1 MRSSLACTC
10 VEILETGRSIM
21 LNDPN
26 LGHTSTVEDIIK
38 SLDSTQSTGLD
49 SKEVNKRRAKYG
61 LNKLDEPEEEP
72 WWHLFLSQFNDPLI
86 YMLMIAS
93 VISAFL
99 GEWGDAIFIW
109 IVLTANSV
117 FGYWMESNA
126 EQAMQALKDMTI
138 AKCMVVRNGSES
150 IIESEMLVPGDLVK
164 ITAGMNVPADIRLI
178 EAGRLRADESALT
191 GESEPVDKTCVPVE
205 TKALVHERTCI
216 LHMGTNIVNGR
227 GLGLVYLTGMSTQL
241 GQIAGGVAAAE
252 MPKTPLEVKLGSLGK
267 FLAVVAAV
275 IAILLVVIE
284 AMWSLLGDGTGDL
297 KRVLFDNLLVAVAIF
312 VAIVPEGLPIILI
325 ITLALGMRNMARHK
339 AIIRRMKAVETL
351 GSTTVICTD
360 KTGTLTMNQM
370 TVRKVSLNGEIFKLD
385 HEGMSAQLTRAEQT
399 LSDEEQA
406 EILSTDSASSLL
418 RCASLCHSASLG
430 INDHQEW
437 GGIGDPTDVACALL
451 GARLSDVHD
460 EDVKNY
466 PKIIEHPFDS
476 DRKCM
481 STAHK
486 LKDSDNILILVKG
499 ALSELVP
506 HITSM
511 RTPEGDVPYTAEH
524 VASVHAMHE
533 KMARA
538 ALRVLAFCERSIPKK
553 SIDLSNAEEV
563 ETNLTLIGIVGIM
576 DPPRPEVPDA
586 IAECQQAGI
595 DVKMITGDTRLT
607 AEAIAKEVGIV
618 QPGEKT
624 ISLTGQELADMS
636 DEELDVVIADVDVF
650 SRVTPSQKS
659 RIVERLQKRGEV
671 VAMTGDGVNDA
682 TALSLSNIGIAM
694 GISGTDV
701 ARDAADMVL
710 QDDNFANIVRAVE
723 EGRKVYQNI
732 RNFVRYQI
740 STNVAA
746 VGIIF
751 LTAFVFRWPLPLTA
765 TQILVINILM
775 DGPPAVALGMEKN
788 HGPVMNRPPRPVKEG
803 LPSQF
808 DTALILFLGGV
819 MMLGT
824 VLIYYSVSFHD
835 GFTDL
840 SKEDVAPARAMTA
853 TFTVFILFQLFN
865 VMNCRSNTESVLGL
879 GLFSN
884 RAINY
889 SLVICLGLLFLC
901 IEGANIPLVGELTI
915 GSFLNTTHLEAANLW
930 VLLFATAGIV
940 LVIEEFRK
948 MWARNDWLGT
958 RPD

>member
-1 MRSSLACTC
+1 
-10 VEILETGRSIM
+10 
-21 LNDPN
+21 
-26 LGHTSTVEDIIK
+26 
-38 SLDSTQSTGLD
+38 
-49 SKEVNKRRAKYG
+49 
-61 LNKLDEPEEEP
+61 
-72 WWHLFLSQFNDPLI
+72 
-86 YMLMIAS
+86 
-93 VISAFL
+93 
-99 GEWGDAIFIW
+99 
-109 IVLTANSV
+109 
-117 FGYWMESNA
+117 
-126 EQAMQALKDMTI
+126 
-138 AKCMVVRNGSES
+138 
-150 IIESEMLVPGDLVK
+150 
-164 ITAGMNVPADIRLI
+164 
-178 EAGRLRADESALT
+178 
-191 GESEPVDKTCVPVE
+191 
-205 TKALVHERTCI
+205 
-216 LHMGTNIVNGR
+216 
-227 GLGLVYLTGMSTQL
+227 
-241 GQIAGGVAAAE
+241 
-252 MPKTPLEVKLGSLGK
+252 
-267 FLAVVAAV
+267 
-275 IAILLVVIE
+275 
-284 AMWSLLGDGTGDL
+284 
-297 KRVLFDNLLVAVAIF
+297 
-312 VAIVPEGLPIILI
+312 
-325 ITLALGMRNMARHK
+325 
-339 AIIRRMKAVETL
+339 
-351 GSTTVICTD
+351 
-360 KTGTLTMNQM
+360 
-370 TVRKVSLNGEIFKLD
+370 
-385 HEGMSAQLTRAEQT
+385 
-399 LSDEEQA
+399 
-406 EILSTDSASSLL
+406 
-418 RCASLCHSASLG
+418 
-430 INDHQEW
+430 
-437 GGIGDPTDVACALL
+437 
-451 GARLSDVHD
+451 
-460 EDVKNY
+460 
-466 PKIIEHPFDS
+466 
-476 DRKCM
+476 
-481 STAHK
+481 
-486 LKDSDNILILVKG
+486 
-499 ALSELVP
+499 
-506 HITSM
+506 
-511 RTPEGDVPYTAEH
+511 
-524 VASVHAMHE
+524 
-533 KMARA
+533 
-538 ALRVLAFCERSIPKK
+538 
-553 SIDLSNAEEV
+553 
-563 ETNLTLIGIVGIM
+563 M

>member
-1 MRSSLACTC
+1 M
-10 VEILETGRSIM
+10 LE
-21 LNDPN
+21 DPV
-26 LGHTSTVEDIIK
+26 LGHASTVESISK
-38 SLDSTQSTGLD
+38 LLDATPVKGLST
-49 SKEVNKRRAKYG
+49 KEVDERRNRHG
-61 LNKLDEPEEEP
+61 LNKLDEAEDEP

-138 AKCMVVRNGSES
+138 AKCVVIRDGNES
-150 IIESEMLVPGDLVK
+150 IIESDMLVPGDLVK
-164 ITAGMNVPADIRLI
+164 ITAGMNVPADIRII

-191 GESEPVDKTCVPVE
+191 GESEPVDKTSEAVE
-205 TKALVHERTCI
+205 AKALVHERSCI
-216 LHMGTNIVNGR
+216 LHMGTNVVNGR

-275 IAILLVVIE
+275 IAILLVIIE
-284 AMWSLLGDGTGDL
+284 VMWALLGAPQADL
-297 KRVLFDNLLVAVAIF
+297 KMVLFDNLLVAVAIF

-370 TVRKVSLNGEIFKLD
+370 TVRKVSLNGSLYKID
-385 HEGMSAQLTRAEQT
+385 HEGISARLTQGNEA
-399 LSDEEQA
+399 LSGDEQA
-406 EILSTDSASSLL
+406 EILSTDSATSLL

-430 INDHQEW
+430 INDNQEW

-460 EDVKNY
+460 KNVKNY

-476 DRKCM
+476 ERKCM

-486 LKDSDNILILVKG
+486 CKESEDILILVKG
-499 ALSELVP
+499 ALSELMP
-506 HITSM
+506 HITSI
-511 RTPEGDVPYTAEH
+511 RTAEGDLPYTAEH
-524 VASVHAMHE
+524 VASIHAMHE
-533 KMARA
+533 KMARS
-538 ALRVLAFCERSIPKK
+538 ALRVLAFCERSVPKK
-553 SIDLSNAEEV
+553 NIDLSNTEEV
-563 ETNLTLIGIVGIM
+563 ETNLTLIGVVGIM

-595 DVKMITGDTRLT
+595 NVKMITGDTRLT
-607 AEAIAKEVGIV
+607 AEAIAREVGIV
-618 QPGEKT
+618 MPGEMP
-624 ISLTGQELADMS
+624 ISLTGQELTELS
-636 DEELDVVIADVDVF
+636 DEELDAIIEDVDVF
-650 SRVTPSQKS
+650 SRVTPYQKS

-694 GISGTDV
+694 GVSGTDV

-723 EGRKVYQNI
+723 EGRKIYQNI

-746 VGIIF
+746 VCIIF

-788 HGPVMNRPPRPVKEG
+788 HGPVMNKPPRPVKEG

-824 VLIYYSVSFHD
+824 VLIYYAVAFHD
-835 GFTDL
+835 GFDL
-840 SKEDVAPARAMTA
+840 KEMGKQGLDAPARAMTA

-865 VMNCRSNTESVLGL
+865 VMNCRSNTESVLSL

-901 IEGANIPLVGELTI
+901 IQGSGIPLVGGLTI
-915 GSFLNTTHLEAANLW
+915 GSFLSTTNLGATNLW
-930 VLLFATAGIV
+930 ALLFATAAVV
-940 LVIEEFRK
+940 LIIEEFRK
-948 MWARNDWLGT
+948 LWARNDWLGT